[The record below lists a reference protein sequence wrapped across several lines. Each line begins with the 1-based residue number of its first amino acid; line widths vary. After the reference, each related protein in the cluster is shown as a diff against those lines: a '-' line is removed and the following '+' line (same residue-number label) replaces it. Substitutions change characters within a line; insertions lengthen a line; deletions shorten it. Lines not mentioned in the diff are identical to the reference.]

1 MPYIRQQKC
10 LDQHPYFHELEA
22 PVLER
27 IAEQMIF
34 MQYGAGE
41 AIFFEED
48 ETLGLWLV
56 EQGRVK
62 IYKLSSAG
70 NEQILHILGEGN
82 SFNDIAA
89 LDGGANPAN
98 ASALSQLKVWLLP
111 RAALKEAML
120 ADSRLA
126 MRISSILA
134 KRVRSLVKQIEDLTL
149 YSVVSRLARFLIRQ
163 IEDPALSG
171 AGVTRTVIAAHL
183 NTTPQ
188 TISNALNTLEE
199 AGAIEFT
206 RHQIIIIDAAALARL
221 AEQA

>member
-1 MPYIRQQKC
+1 MSLQRQIAC
-10 LDQHPYFHELEA
+10 LQRHPYFQELEFA
-22 PVLER
+22 QIRP

-34 MQYGAGE
+34 KQYQAGE
-41 AIFFEED
+41 TIFFEGD
-48 ETLGLWLV
+48 DALGIWLI
-56 EQGRVK
+56 EHGRVK
-62 IYKLSSAG
+62 IYKLNNAG

-98 ASALSQLKVWLLP
+98 AAALSHLRVWLLSSKS
-111 RAALKEAML
+111 LKETML
-120 ADSRLA
+120 ASGVFA
-126 MRISSILA
+126 TRISSLLA
-134 KRVRSLVKQIEDLTL
+134 KRVRALVNQIEDLSL
-149 YSVVSRLARFLIRQ
+149 HSVVSRLARFLIRQ
-163 IEDPALSG
+163 TQDPSLRG

-199 AGAIEFT
+199 AGAIEFD
-206 RHQIIIIDAAALARL
+206 RHQITIVNAGALHSI